1 LRFHFGNAAD
11 RPGMLDLSTVRGA
24 RGDASDAFARSTR
37 VRRRSGSRPSA
48 TPLLSRRREHK
59 PTCMKMIHVRLI
71 ATANVVLS
79 LIALVTLLSAI
90 AHAR

>member
-1 LRFHFGNAAD
+1 
-11 RPGMLDLSTVRGA
+11 
-24 RGDASDAFARSTR
+24 
-37 VRRRSGSRPSA
+37 
-48 TPLLSRRREHK
+48 
-59 PTCMKMIHVRLI
+59 MKMIHVRLI